1 MELLVED
8 FVRTTIIAIT
18 PIFAAAMALYV
29 VRAIKGPTVVDMTL
43 AIDCL
48 CFDVCFFMA
57 MLAIYFK
64 APFLVACSMCLALWA
79 YIFDLYM
86 AKYLER
92 KELGE

>member
-1 MELLVED
+1 MPIEELVK
-8 FVRTTIIAIT
+8 TTVMAIT
-18 PIFAAAMALYV
+18 PIFAVAMVLYT
-29 VRAIKGPTVVDMTL
+29 VRAVKGPTVADMVL

-48 CFDVCFFMA
+48 TFDVCFFMA
-57 MLAIYFK
+57 VLAVYFEI
-64 APFLVACSMCLALWA
+64 PFLIVCSICLALWA